1 MNMFFH
7 SVPNPSIWSLMRWF
21 TLCRRMRCLKGMYD
35 QIFSIISNGI
45 SIRPK
50 VLDVDDGIN
59 SRVNVSSLSVLCAS
73 VITTGLQLQV
83 HIQLIPV
90 LGLVLTVWLWRFV
103 VCSFAG
109 DCLYLDGRKGSPR
122 CGCIGLYTPF
132 NSSYFLLPQV
142 LRLCDGI
149 PQ

>member
-1 MNMFFH
+1 
-7 SVPNPSIWSLMRWF
+7 
-21 TLCRRMRCLKGMYD
+21 MRCLKGMYD

-59 SRVNVSSLSVLCAS
+59 SRVNVSSLSVLCSS
-73 VITTGLQLQV
+73 VIATGLQLQV
-83 HIQLIPV
+83 HIQLTPV

-109 DCLYLDGRKGSPR
+109 DCLYLGGGKGSPR
-122 CGCIGLYTPF
+122 CGCI
-132 NSSYFLLPQV
+132 
-142 LRLCDGI
+142 
-149 PQ
+149 

>member
-1 MNMFFH
+1 
-7 SVPNPSIWSLMRWF
+7 
-21 TLCRRMRCLKGMYD
+21 MRCLKGMYD

-83 HIQLIPV
+83 HIQLTPV

-109 DCLYLDGRKGSPR
+109 ACLYLGGGKGSPR
-122 CGCIGLYTPF
+122 CGCI
-132 NSSYFLLPQV
+132 
-142 LRLCDGI
+142 
-149 PQ
+149 

>member
-1 MNMFFH
+1 MFFH

-59 SRVNVSSLSVLCAS
+59 SRVNVSSLSVLCTS
-73 VITTGLQLQV
+73 VIATGLQLQV
-83 HIQLIPV
+83 HIQLTPV
-90 LGLVLTVWLWRFV
+90 LGLVLTVWLWTFI

-109 DCLYLDGRKGSPR
+109 DCLYLKGRKGSPR

-142 LRLCDGI
+142 LRLCAGI